1 MKKQLI
7 TLGLLLVMVITS
19 IAQTNQVLTLNA
31 NSEAELKASMEK
43 IVATMNEDEK
53 EQFVDAFMFTVMGK
67 MFEDASDEE
76 VYKYLDGKT
85 AKELIEDVNK
95 AQAKLTEKRR
105 DQAKVELAELN
116 KKKSEGI
123 KQQEVLKKI
132 EILDYEIV
140 KVEAYGKQFPALN
153 ATIVNKTE
161 IPIYEIYITINILNT
176 DKSEIV
182 KSYQVSHRID
192 EHLNPGKETTFK
204 ENFRMFNGS
213 PDEIF
218 DAINIDVKVTEIKD
232 EKWKTLYDYNYFTK
246 RDREKEEKILK
257 EYPEY
262 K

>member
-7 TLGLLLVMVITS
+7 TLYFLVAIAINS

-43 IVATMNEDEK
+43 IVATMNEDDK
-53 EQFVDAFMFTVMGK
+53 KQFTKAFMFTVMGK
-67 MFEDASDEE
+67 MFENASDEE

-85 AKELIEDVNK
+85 ANELIEDVNK

-105 DQAKVELAELN
+105 DQAKVELADLN

-153 ATIVNKTE
+153 ATIINKTE

-176 DKSEIV
+176 DKSKIV
-182 KSYQVSHRID
+182 KSFQVSHRID
-192 EHLNPGKETTFK
+192 EHLNPGKETAFK

-213 PDEIF
+213 ADEIF
-218 DAINIDVKVTEIKD
+218 NETNIDVKVTEIKD

-257 EYPEY
+257 EYPEF